1 MDIRSLST
9 SPQSQTLPTSRHQRA
24 DGQYD
29 SVALNEQ
36 SARVQKPFSR
46 EMIEKAVGATPDPY
60 LSDQS
65 SWNPEVEKRIDSFI
79 SRVKAGEIENPTAV
93 FDADGTLWR
102 DDIGERFLQ
111 WLIKNRHLQGVDY
124 SKDIYGE
131 YEKMLEKDT
140 GAAYAMATKLM
151 NGINEKE
158 LIKWASDFFPS
169 HFSSNVFPKQRELI
183 SRLQEAGVDVWIVSA
198 SNRWIVEGAA
208 PHMGVSNDHVV
219 GIQTEVKNGK
229 LTDTIIPPVTYRQG
243 KVDAIKKYIAGK
255 VDFAAGN
262 SMTDFE
268 MLSFANDTS
277 LVINPRDSGPPDSN
291 LMSLAQQGNWAIQK
305 WN

>member
-1 MDIRSLST
+1 MEIRPLST
-9 SPQSQTLPTSRHQRA
+9 AVNSQIPQVQELQKMA
-24 DGQYD
+24 GQPD
-29 SVALNEQ
+29 SVVLNGQ
-36 SARVQKPFSR
+36 PAKAQKPFSSD
-46 EMIEKAVGATPDPY
+46 MIARTVGASSDPY
-60 LSDQS
+60 LSDLD
-65 SWNPEVEKRIDSFI
+65 SWNPEVEKRIDSFL

-111 WLIKNRHLQGVDY
+111 WLIKNRHLQGADY

-131 YEKMLEKDT
+131 YEKLLEKDT

-151 NGINEKE
+151 SGINEKE
-158 LIKWASDFFPS
+158 LAGWAADFFPS

-198 SNRWIVEGAA
+198 SNRWIVEGAS
-208 PHMGVSNDHVV
+208 PHMGVPQDHVV
-219 GIQTEVKNGK
+219 GIQTEVKNGV
-229 LTDTIIPPVTYRQG
+229 LTDRIIPPVTYRQG
-243 KVDAIKKYIAGK
+243 KVDAIREYIGEK

-268 MLSFANDTS
+268 MLGFAKDTS
-277 LVINPRDSGPPDSN
+277 LVINPKDSGAPDNN
-291 LMSLAQQGNWAIQK
+291 LMSLAQKGDWAIQK